1 MALTATASRPARKSA
16 SSAWKHAPWPPS
28 ASKPR
33 SAGNGASASTA
44 TATTVIASAREP
56 DARPSAASPS
66 YLGRFAPSP
75 TGSLHLGSLVAAVG
89 SFLDARSRGGSWLL
103 RMEDLDAPRV
113 IPGCADQMLRT
124 LESFALHWDGAVE
137 YQSTRTE
144 HYARAQQALTA
155 LGLTFLCSC
164 SRRERTPEG
173 GYPGTCRDGPRRRG
187 PTATRFR
194 VEDVVV
200 SFQDRAQGDC
210 HFQLRERGD
219 VIIRRRDGAF
229 AYQLAVVVD
238 DALQGVTDVV
248 RGADLLD
255 STPWQ
260 LALQGALRLPTPHYI
275 HLPLVTEPGGAKLA
289 KARRSVALDPHASGR
304 ELHEALRLLNQD
316 PPDTLK
322 LESPGR
328 ALEWACVHWELDRF
342 HGVRDVRA
350 AAPGAD

>member
-1 MALTATASRPARKSA
+1 M
-16 SSAWKHAPWPPS
+16 
-28 ASKPR
+28 
-33 SAGNGASASTA
+33 
-44 TATTVIASAREP
+44 
-56 DARPSAASPS
+56 
-66 YLGRFAPSP
+66 
-75 TGSLHLGSLVAAVG
+75 G
-89 SFLDARSRGGSWLL
+89 SFLDARSRGGGWLL

-137 YQSTRTE
+137 YQSARTE

-155 LGLTFLCSC
+155 LGLTFQCSC

-210 HFQLRERGD
+210 RFQLRERGD
-219 VIIRRRDGAF
+219 VIIRRRDGVF

-260 LALQGALRLPTPHYI
+260 LALQGALGLPTPRYA

-289 KARRSVALDPHASGR
+289 KSRRSVALDPTQAGR
-304 ELHEALRLLNQD
+304 QLYEALLLLGQD
-316 PPDTLK
+316 PPATLK
-322 LESPGR
+322 LELPR
-328 ALEWACVHWELDRF
+328 TVLEWACAHWSLDRF
-342 HGVRDVRA
+342 HGVRQVRA
-350 AAPGAD
+350 APAGRC